1 MAASGP
7 QRHLLFRFFL
17 PKAANFLFSINECSG
32 RAGTVILTHWCPSA
46 EFLQTEGGKSG
57 SAINQP
63 ILSHQQTPEGEG
75 CRGMTEHRAIGPGLA
90 LSVHHHLMARD
101 DAPDAPHL

>member
-32 RAGTVILTHWCPSA
+32 RAGPMILTHWCPSA
-46 EFLQTEGGKSG
+46 EFLQTEGLGVV
-57 SAINQP
+57 N
-63 ILSHQQTPEGEG
+63 L
-75 CRGMTEHRAIGPGLA
+75 GLQ
-90 LSVHHHLMARD
+90 
-101 DAPDAPHL
+101 